1 MYQVNINGMIPEPDE
16 EILEALKYLV
26 QAAPLRVE
34 LKDMLAEPQV
44 FKPPSG
50 ETVAS
55 LTLIFVC
62 QEIHPLSE
70 SRIEK
75 ADAQR
80 LKEMLGDSVMKCRED
95 FGTPETLVALLASA
109 RVSSR

>member
-1 MYQVNINGMIPEPDE
+1 MIPRDGVVHLSSISGGNYIGIYVYKVNINGTIHEPDE
-16 EILEALKYLV
+16 KV
-26 QAAPLRVE
+26 VW
-34 LKDMLAEPQV
+34 LKDV
-44 FKPPSG
+44 RG

-95 FGTPETLVALLASA
+95 FSTPQTLVEVLAPA
-109 RVSSR
+109 RISSR